1 MLIKVETLQKI
12 VSNEIDLVFR
22 KWKRPTVKKGGT
34 LKTAVGVL
42 EILAVDEIREAQI
55 TKRAAR
61 RAGYAGL
68 DDALAELAKRD
79 GTLYRIRVKYA
90 GEDPRIALRQKR
102 LTKTDL
108 ADITERLDRLDR
120 ASKRGAWT
128 RTYLE
133 TIRDNPG
140 VRAPDLAESHGLE
153 TKAFKANVRKLKA
166 LGLTVSLRIGYELS
180 PRGAAYLKRSG

>member
-12 VSNEIDLVFR
+12 VAGEIDLVFR

-42 EILAVDEIREAQI
+42 EILAVDEIAEDQI

-61 RAGYAGL
+61 RAGFASL
-68 DDALAELAKRD
+68 DDATAELAKRE
-79 GTLYRIRVKYA
+79 GTLFRIRVKYA

-102 LTKTDL
+102 LTKADL
-108 ADITERLDRLDR
+108 TEISERLDRLDR

-128 RTYLE
+128 RDVLE

-140 VRAPDLAESHGLE
+140 VRAPDLAEAHGLE
-153 TKAFKANVRKLKA
+153 TKVFKTNVRKLKA

-180 PRGAAYLKRSG
+180 PRGAAYVKRAR